1 MSNNQAIVTA
11 KISVKL
17 KKKLTKLGV
26 NVSGLVREALEAEV
40 ERLERE
46 RLKKLAEEAG
56 QILQKIPAEEMVEAV
71 RATREN
77 R

>member
-1 MSNNQAIVTA
+1 MGNQVTVTA
-11 KISVKL
+11 KIPAEL

-26 NVSGLVREALEAEV
+26 NVSELTREALQREV

-46 RLKKLAEEAG
+46 RLRNLCEEASK
-56 QILQKIPAEEMVEAV
+56 ILQKVPVEEIVEAV
-71 RATREN
+71 RASREN

>member
-1 MSNNQAIVTA
+1 MGNQVTVTA
-11 KISVKL
+11 KIPAEL

-26 NVSGLVREALEAEV
+26 NVSELTREALQREV

-46 RLKKLAEEAG
+46 RLRNLAEEASK
-56 QILQKIPAEEMVEAV
+56 ILQKVPAEEIVEAV
-71 RATREN
+71 RAGREN

>member
-1 MSNNQAIVTA
+1 MGNQVTVTA
-11 KISVKL
+11 KIPAEL

-26 NVSGLVREALEAEV
+26 NVSELTREALQREV

-46 RLKKLAEEAG
+46 RLRNLAEEASK
-56 QILQKIPAEEMVEAV
+56 ILRKVPVEEIVEAV
-71 RATREN
+71 RASREN

>member
-1 MSNNQAIVTA
+1 MGNQATVTA
-11 KISVKL
+11 KIPAEL

-26 NVSGLVREALEAEV
+26 NVSELTREALQREV

-46 RLKKLAEEAG
+46 RLRNLAEEASK
-56 QILQKIPAEEMVEAV
+56 ILQKVPAEEIVEAV
-71 RATREN
+71 RASREK

>member
-1 MSNNQAIVTA
+1 MGNQVTVTA
-11 KISVKL
+11 KIPAEL

-26 NVSGLVREALEAEV
+26 NVSELTREALQREV

-46 RLKKLAEEAG
+46 RLRNLAEEASK
-56 QILQKIPAEEMVEAV
+56 ILQKVPAEEIVEAV
-71 RATREN
+71 RASREN